1 MFLTEL
7 FTEVIYMKK
16 FNKSLLSL
24 SVGFLLVSCGN
35 VVSSGNLDNI
45 VEDGKLIIG
54 TNAEYPPFEFVMV
67 NGELAGLDIELGKLL
82 GEELSTKYNKKIV
95 VEFVDMPFDGLI
107 GSLQANQIDMI
118 AAAFSKNEER
128 EEVVLFSDV
137 YYQAKTVLLA
147 KNQTNI
153 SSLDQLSNLK
163 LGAQLGTIQ
172 EGFASDLI
180 VNQNNLKALASLTT
194 LVLDLKNDNIN
205 AILVEEPV
213 ANAIVKNNSDLK
225 VINTLAFADDDGYA
239 FASKKD
245 ATKLVDFLNQTI
257 QKWKTDGK
265 IEQLLADVVSNNN

>member
-1 MFLTEL
+1 
-7 FTEVIYMKK
+7 MKK

-24 SVGFLLVSCGN
+24 SVGLLLVSCGN

-45 VEDGKLIIG
+45 VEDGKLVIG
-54 TNAEYPPFEFVMV
+54 TNAEYPPFEFVTV

-82 GEELSTKYNKKIV
+82 GEELSAKYNKTIE

-118 AAAFSKNEER
+118 AAAFSKNAER

-137 YYQAKTVLLA
+137 YYQAKTVLLV
-147 KNQTNI
+147 KNQTNV
-153 SSLDQLSNLK
+153 STLDQLASLK

-172 EGFASDLI
+172 EGFASDI
-180 VNQNNLKALASLTT
+180 ISSQNNLKALASLTT

-213 ANAIVKNNSDLK
+213 ANSIIKNNSDLK
-225 VINTLAFADDDGYA
+225 VINTLSFADDDGYA

-245 ATKLVDFLNQTI
+245 ANELVSFLNETI
-257 QKWKTDGK
+257 MKWKNSGK
-265 IEQLLADVVSNNN
+265 IEELLAKVVSNNN